1 MSAHPTRSIA
11 RKIILNSLPNS
22 ILVAWYGDD
31 FTGAAAVMEVL
42 TFAGIPAILFLDVP
56 TPDQLERY
64 RDVRAIGVASTARAQ
79 SPAWMD
85 RTLPPIFAALLAL
98 NPELLHYKICSTLD
112 SSPSIGSIGRAIEIA
127 ADLIEPQ
134 GVPVVVAAPQIRR
147 YQRFGHLFAAAGDAV
162 DRGEGKA

>member
-1 MSAHPTRSIA
+1 
-11 RKIILNSLPNS
+11 LNSLPDS
-22 ILVAWYGDD
+22 LLVAWYGDD

-42 TFAGIPAILFLDVP
+42 TFAGIPAMLFLDVP
-56 TPDQLERY
+56 TQDQLARY
-64 RDVRAIGVASTARAQ
+64 QDVRAIGVASTARTQ

-85 RTLPPIFAALLAL
+85 RALPPAFAALLAL

-134 GVPVVVAAPQIRR
+134 GVPVVVANPPVSKLWTSVRSRR
-147 YQRFGHLFAAAGDAV
+147 
-162 DRGEGKA
+162 